1 MDKKIDALIENWK
14 KKNIEAF
21 FCANKD
27 DVLAKLLELIPLFAS
42 VGFSGSQTLE
52 QLGLVEKLEKRGNQT
67 FNPYK
72 NGLSK
77 DESLKARREGVGA
90 DFYLAS
96 ANAISE
102 NGELVFLSAYGNRT
116 SGIAYANN
124 VIIICGIN
132 KITLNLEKALKR
144 AREFATPLNYKRLN
158 WDSSRQMCCQVLIIE
173 GEVALGRFKVILV
186 DKNLGF

>member
-1 MDKKIDALIENWK
+1 MDKKISSLIENWK
-14 KKNIEAF
+14 KKNIEGLT
-21 FCANKD
+21 CANKD
-27 DVLAKLLELIPLFAS
+27 DALAKLLELIPLSAS

-52 QLGLVEKLEKRGNQT
+52 ELRAIERLEERGNQV

-72 NGLSK
+72 SGLSR
-77 DESLKARREGVGA
+77 DESLRVRREGAAA

-102 NGELVFLSAYGNRT
+102 SGELVFLSAYGNRT

-132 KITLNLEKALKR
+132 KITATLEKALKR
-144 AREFATPLNYKRLN
+144 AREYATPLNYKRLN
-158 WDSSRQMCCQVLIIE
+158 WDVSRQMCCQVLVIE
-173 GEVALGRFKVILV
+173 GETSPDRLKVILV
-186 DKNLGF
+186 GENLGF